1 MADQLQHATEALRKA
16 LVQVERLKRT
26 NRALL
31 ERSSEPIAIVGMSCR
46 FPGGIDTPE
55 GLWQMVAD
63 GRDVISEFPTDR
75 GWDLGGLFDP
85 DPDARHKSYA
95 RTGGFVDGVADFDP
109 AFFGIA
115 PSEALAMDPQHRMLL
130 ELSWE
135 ALERAGIDP
144 GGLRGS
150 ATGVF
155 AGLIVQG
162 YGMLAEEIEG
172 YRLTGMTSS
181 VASGRVSYV
190 LGLEGPAVS
199 VDTACSSSL
208 VALHMAVQS
217 LRSGECDLALAGG
230 ATVNATPTVFVE
242 FSRHRGLAPDGR
254 CKAYAGAADGVGWS
268 EGGAMLVVE
277 RLSDARRLGHPVL
290 AVLRG
295 SAVNQD
301 GASNGL
307 TAPNGPSQQRVVR
320 AALANAGLSA
330 AEVDVVEGHGTGTT
344 LGDPIEAQAL
354 LATYGQDRAEP
365 LWLGSIKS
373 NMGHTQAAAGVAG
386 VIKMVQA
393 MRHEMLPATLHVD
406 RPSPHVDWS
415 AGSVSLLTEARPWP
429 ADGRPQGRVRRAGVS
444 SFGISGTNAHVIV
457 EAAPVEQRV
466 AGGSTASVVPWVITA
481 KSDSALQAQAARLA
495 KRLGAHPE
503 LDVADVGW
511 SLAGRSTFEHRAVVV
526 DDDRDRLLAGL
537 DELAGD
543 GLGGPPQA
551 GGGTSHFWGRTPT
564 VIRGTAVPAGKN
576 VFVFPGQG
584 SQWLGMGIEL
594 LDTAPVF
601 AQQIEACAEAFAE
614 FVDWSLIDVLR
625 GAPGAPGMDRVDVV
639 QPVLFAVMVSLAE
652 LWKSVGVSPDAVIG
666 HSQGEIAAAYVGGA
680 LSLRDAARVVTLR
693 SKLLRSLAGPG
704 GMLSIACSTE
714 RARELLAPYGNRVS
728 IAAVNGR
735 SAVVVSGE
743 VAALEELV
751 GFCADLDLR
760 TRRIDVDYASHS
772 VEVEA
777 IRGELAEVLTGIDPR
792 SSRTAFF
799 STVTGS
805 RLDTAGLDAEY
816 WYRNIRQTVQ
826 FDQAVRS
833 ACEHGYRTFIESSP
847 HPALIAGIED
857 TANDCLNGSGGDTPA
872 INEAVVVPTLGRDDG
887 GLERFLTS
895 VATAFVAGVSVD
907 WRGALGG
914 AGFVELPT
922 YAFDR
927 RRFWLSGEGVAAD
940 ATGLGL
946 GTSEHPLLSAVVEL
960 PSSGGVVL
968 TGRLSPSSQ
977 GWLAD
982 HAVSGAVVFPG
993 AGFVELAIRAGD
1005 EVGCST
1011 VDELTLQ
1018 APLMLPTADSGSGS
1032 VAVQV
1037 VVGPAEKS
1045 GQRGVSIFSRPDAG
1059 SGWVCHAEGTLST
1072 GTVEPAADLSVW
1084 PPAGAVAVDPAD
1096 GYEQLAARGYGY
1108 GPAFKGLTA
1117 TWVRGDEV
1125 FAEVRLPDAAGGV
1138 NGFGV
1143 HPALLDAAMHALVM
1157 GHEIADHAGEVVL
1170 PFSWQGVSLHA
1181 AGASAVRARIARTGQ
1196 SAVSIELADGLGLP
1210 VLSVRAMVSRSVS
1223 EQQLRAA
1230 VSSSGPDRLFEVV
1243 WSPAA
1248 TTAAP
1253 GADPAPSHQLL
1264 ESIATGQGPVA
1275 GTYQRTHEA
1284 LAAMQS
1290 WLTEH
1295 DSGVLVVATRG
1306 AMGLAG
1312 EDVTDLAG
1320 AAVWGLVRSAQ
1331 TEHPGRIVLVDSD
1344 APLDDNAIATVL
1356 AAGEPQV
1363 LLRGGKVY
1371 TARVHGSRAVDAI
1384 MAPPADG
1391 PWRLGIG
1398 SAGTFENLR
1407 LEPVPNADAPLQPG
1421 QVRVALRAIA
1431 ANFRD
1436 VMITLGMFTHDA
1448 LLGGEGAGVVVEVGP
1463 GVSEF
1468 AVGDSV
1474 YGFFPDGTGTL
1485 VAGDVRLLVP
1495 MPADWSYAEAAGISA
1510 VFTTAYMAFIHL
1522 ADVKPGQ
1529 RVLVHAA
1536 AGGVG
1541 MAAVQLARHLGL
1553 EVFGT
1558 ASRGKW
1564 DTLRAMGFDDDHI
1577 ADSRSLEFE
1586 DKFRAVTGGRGVDV
1600 VLDSLAGEFVD
1611 ASLRLVAPGG
1621 VFLEMGKTDIR
1632 DPGVVAQE
1640 YPGVRYRAFDLF
1652 EPGRP
1657 RMHQWML
1664 ELAELFG
1671 AGVLKP
1677 LPVTTFDVR
1686 RARTALRYLSQAR
1699 HIGKV
1704 VMTLPFAPDGGLGA
1718 GTVLITGGTGMAGS
1732 TLARH
1737 LVAHHGVQDLVLLSR
1752 RGPDAAGSAELVTG
1766 LEAAGA
1772 RVRVVACDAADRGAL
1787 AKVIADISAQ
1797 RPLSG
1802 VIHAAGVL
1810 DDAVVTSLTPQR
1822 VDAVLRA
1829 KVDAAWNLHE
1839 LTRDLDL
1846 SAFVMFSSMAGLVGS
1861 SGQGNYGAAN
1871 SFLDGLASH
1880 RRAHGLP
1887 AISLAWGLWDQAS
1900 VMTGGL
1906 DAADLAR
1913 LGRDGI
1919 LALSSAEAMELF
1931 DTALI
1936 VDEPFMAPAR
1946 IDLAALRAHAVAV
1959 PPMFTDLVNAPT
1971 RRRVDDS
1978 LAAAKSKSALAHRL
1992 HGLPEA
1998 EQHAVLLGLVR
2009 SHIATVL
2016 GNTTA
2021 EAIDPDKAFQEL
2033 GFDSLTA
2040 VEMRNR
2046 LKTATGLALS
2056 PTLIFDYP
2064 TPNGLAGYIRTEL
2077 AGVPQEIKHAPV
2089 ARATDDDPI
2098 AIVGM
2103 ACRYPGGVN
2112 SPDDLWGMLIE
2123 GRDVLS
2129 DFPSDRGWNLAGLY
2143 NPDPDVA
2150 GTCYTRTGGFVDG
2163 AADFDPAFF
2172 GVALSEALAMDP
2184 QQRMFLELSWEAL
2197 ERAGIEPSGLRGSA
2211 TGVFAGVMTQGYGM
2225 SGGVSATEAVEG
2237 FRLTGQSCSVA
2248 SGRVSYVLGLE
2259 GPAVSVDTACSSSL
2273 VALHMAVQSLR
2284 SGECDLALAGGVT
2297 VNATPDIFVE
2307 FSRMRGLSADG
2318 RCKAYAGAADGTGFS
2333 EGGGMLV
2340 VERLSDAQRLGHPVL
2355 AVVRGSAINQD
2366 GASNGLTAPNGPSQQ
2381 RVVRAALANAG
2392 LSAAD
2397 VDAVEGHGTGTTLG
2411 DPIEAQALLAT
2422 YGQDRGS
2429 GQPLW
2434 LGSIKSNMGHAQ
2446 AAAGVAGVIKM
2457 VLAMRHEML
2466 PATLHVDQPSPHVD
2480 WSAGSVS
2487 LLTEARLWPAESARG
2502 RTRRAGV
2509 SSFGI
2514 SGTNAHVIVEAA
2526 PAEKPAESERVVD
2539 RPKVPVVPWAVSA
2552 KSPSALRSQAARL
2565 AAHLQ
2570 AHKDLDI
2577 ADVGWSLAGRSTF
2590 EQRAV
2595 IVGGDRD
2602 GLLAG
2607 LNELAADD
2615 LAGSSMPGLIRGTA
2629 CPAGKTVFVFPGQGS
2644 QTLGMGMGLH
2654 TGYPVFAE
2662 AFNTVV
2668 GELDRH
2674 LLRPLREVM
2683 WGHDE
2688 NLLNTTEFAQPA
2700 LFAVEVALFRL
2711 LESWGV
2717 RPDFVMGHSIGELSA
2732 AHVAGVLSLEN
2743 AAVLV
2748 AARGRFMQAQSAGG
2762 AMIAVQATEEE
2773 VRPLLVPEVGIAA
2786 VNGPASVVISGVQ
2799 KAVAA
2804 VADVFRADGRRVH
2817 QLAVSHAFHSP
2828 LMDPMIDEFGT
2839 VAGGLAV
2846 GKPTIP
2852 IVSNVTGQLA
2862 GDDFASA
2869 AYWKRHVRE
2878 AVRFADSVRF
2888 VHSAGG
2894 SLFLEVGPSSGLT
2907 ASIEE
2912 SMADTPVV
2920 TMSALRKGRPEPVA
2934 LTNAVAQG
2942 FVAGMD
2948 VDWRGA
2954 LGSPNFVA
2962 NFVELPTYAFERR
2975 RFWLSGDDAP
2985 ADAASLGLAASEHA
2999 LLGAVV
3005 ELPTSGGVVLTGR
3018 LSPTAQGWLA
3028 DHAVG
3033 GVVLFPGAGFV
3044 ELAIRAGDEV
3054 GCGVVDELNLAAP
3067 LVLPASGSVAVQV
3080 VVDGPDESGTRAVSV
3095 FSRGETGSGWSL
3107 HAEGVL
3113 SAGSVEPSADMSA
3126 WPPVGA
3132 VPVDVA
3138 DGYEQL
3144 AERGYGY
3151 GPAFRGL
3158 TSMWRRGDEVFAEV
3172 TLPADAGVSVAG
3184 FGVHPVML
3192 DAALHAVILSSDSG
3206 ELAEGSVL
3214 VPFSWQHVALHAAGA
3229 SAVRARIAPTGPS
3242 SVSIELADGLG
3253 LPVLSVSSMVARP
3266 VTDRQLLA
3274 AVSSSGPDR
3283 LFEVIWSAQPSSAV
3297 QPVSVCTWGA
3307 TGLDNAE
3314 AERPAVLF
3322 ESSPVAGDVVTDVYA
3337 ATHAVLPV
3345 LQSWL
3350 ARDRAGTLVVSTR
3363 GAMALPGEDVT
3374 DLAGAAVWGL
3384 VRSAQTEHPGR
3395 IVLVDTDAPMDPD
3408 AIAVVLAVDEPQVL
3422 LRNGT
3427 VYTARVLGSRAV
3439 GGLLVPP
3446 DDGPWRL
3453 GMSSY
3458 GTIENLRLERISDA
3472 DAPLGPGQVRVALSA
3487 IAANFRDVMIALG
3500 LYPDPDAVM
3509 GIEASGVVVE
3519 TAPETG
3525 SKVGRFAVG
3534 DRVVGLFPDGTG
3546 TIATTDQ
3553 RLLVKVPAGWS
3564 HTAAAT
3570 TSVVFATACYAL
3582 VDLAGVKPGQRV
3594 LVHAAAG
3601 GVGMAAVQLARHFG
3615 LEVFATASRGK
3626 WDALRAMGFDDDHI
3640 SDSRSLEFEDKFRAV
3655 TGGRGMD
3662 VVLDSLSGDFVDA
3675 SLRLVAPDGVFLEMG
3690 KTDIRDPEVV
3700 AQDHTGVRY
3709 RAFDLF
3715 EAGPERI
3722 QQMLDELA
3730 ALFGEDVLQPLPV
3743 TRFDVR
3749 RAPAA
3754 LRYLSQARHVGK
3766 VVMTLPDAWVAG
3778 TVLITGATGMAGSA
3792 LARHVVAR
3800 HGARNLVLV
3809 SRRGLD
3815 APGAAELM
3823 TELAAAGAQVQVV
3836 ACDAAD
3842 REALAKVLADIPV
3855 QRPLSGVIHAA
3866 GVLDDAVISSLTPER
3881 VDAVLRAKV
3890 DAAWNLH
3897 ELTRDLDVSAFVM
3910 FSSMAGLAGASG
3922 QANYA
3927 AANSFLDGL
3936 AVYRRNQGLPAIS
3949 LGWGLWDQTS
3959 AMTGALGAPDRARF
3973 GRDGIVAMSSDQA
3986 LELMDTALIVD
3997 EPFMLPAHIDLAA
4010 LRAKFDAG
4018 TLPPM
4023 FVDLINAPTRRQ
4035 VDDSLAAAKSKSALL
4050 QRLEGLPEDEQHAV
4064 LLDLVRSNI
4073 ATVLGNSSP
4082 DAIGPDRAF
4091 QELGFDSLTAV
4102 EMRNRL
4108 KSATGLA
4115 LSPTL
4120 IFDYPNSAALAG
4132 YMHRELIGT
4141 SEEDTS
4147 AAAPGE
4153 AEIQRVVGS
4162 IPVKRLRQAGV
4173 LELLLALA
4181 NDAEGTSQPEAPA
4194 ATTEKDIADMDLDA
4208 LVNVALRDDDE

>member
-1 MADQLQHATEALRKA
+1 MMDQLQHATEALRKA

-46 FPGGIDTPE
+46 FPGGVETPE
-55 GLWQMVAD
+55 DLWRMAAD
-63 GRDVISEFPTDR
+63 GRDVITDFPTDR
-75 GWDLGGLFDP
+75 GWDVAALFDP
-85 DPDARHKSYA
+85 DPDARHKTYA
-95 RTGGFVDGVADFDP
+95 RTGGFVDGVADFDA

-144 GGLRGS
+144 SGLRGS

-217 LRSGECDLALAGG
+217 LRTGECDLALAGG

-290 AVLRG
+290 AVVRG

-330 AEVDVVEGHGTGTT
+330 ADVDVVEGHGTGTT

-354 LATYGQDRAEP
+354 LATYGQDRDAP

-373 NMGHTQAAAGVAG
+373 NMGHTQAGAGVAG

-393 MRHEMLPATLHVD
+393 MRHETLPATLHVD
-406 RPSPHVDWS
+406 VPSPHVDWS
-415 AGSVSLLTEARPWP
+415 AGAVSLLTENQPWP
-429 ADGRPQGRVRRAGVS
+429 ASRARRAGVS

-457 EAAPVEQRV
+457 EAVPEAPQREP
-466 AGGSTASVVPWVITA
+466 GTAPAALPWAVSA
-481 KSDSALQAQAARLA
+481 KSASALRSQAARLA
-495 KRLGAHPE
+495 AHVRAHAD
-503 LDVADVGW
+503 LDAADVAW
-511 SLAGRSTFEHRAVVV
+511 TLAGRSDFEHRAVVV
-526 DDDRDRLLAGL
+526 GGDRDRLLAGL
-537 DELAGD
+537 DELAAD
-543 GLGGPPQA
+543 EPV
-551 GGGTSHFWGRTPT
+551 S
-564 VIRGTAVPAGKN
+564 VVRGTASAAGKT

-584 SQWLGMGIEL
+584 SQWLGMGVEL

-601 AQQIEACAEAFAE
+601 AQQIQACEDAFAE
-614 FVDWSLIDVLR
+614 FVDWSLTDVLR
-625 GAPGAPGMDRVDVV
+625 GAPDAPGLDRVDVV

-652 LWKSVGVSPDAVIG
+652 LWKSVGVCPDAVIG
-666 HSQGEIAAAYVGGA
+666 HSQGEIAAAYVAGA
-680 LSLRDAARVVTLR
+680 LSLADAARVVTLR

-735 SAVVVSGE
+735 SAVVVSGDG
-743 VAALEELV
+743 AALDELV
-751 GFCADLDLR
+751 GFCADLELR

-777 IRGELAEVLTGIDPR
+777 IRTELADVLAGIEPR
-792 SSRTAFF
+792 STRTAFF
-799 STVTGS
+799 STVTGN
-805 RLDTAGLDAEY
+805 RYDTAGLDADY

-833 ACEHGYRTFIESSP
+833 ACEHGFRTFIESSP

-857 TANDCLNGSGGDTPA
+857 TANSCAGDADP
-872 INEAVVVPTLGRDDG
+872 IVVPTLGRDDG

-895 VATAFVAGVSVD
+895 AATAFVAGVSVD
-907 WRGALGG
+907 WRGALDG
-914 AGFVELPT
+914 AAFVELPT

-946 GTSEHPLLSAVVEL
+946 GASEHPLLSAVVEL
-960 PSSGGVVL
+960 PSSGGVLL
-968 TGRLSPSSQ
+968 TGRLSPGLQ

-982 HAVSGAVVFPG
+982 HAVSGVAVFPG

-1018 APLMLPTADSGSGS
+1018 APLMLPAKDSGSGS

-1037 VVGPAEKS
+1037 VVGAEDEGGGRS
-1045 GQRGVSIFSRPDAG
+1045 VSIFSRHDAG
-1059 SGWVCHAEGTLST
+1059 SGWVCHAEGTLSK
-1072 GTVEPAADLSVW
+1072 GTVEPTAELSVW
-1084 PPAGAVAVDPAD
+1084 PPAGAVAADPVE
-1096 GYEQLAARGYGY
+1096 GYERLAARGYGY
-1108 GPAFKGLTA
+1108 GPAFQGLTA
-1117 TWVRGDEV
+1117 AWVRGDEV

-1143 HPALLDAAMHALVM
+1143 HPALLDAAMHALVV
-1157 GHEIADHAGEVVL
+1157 GHQIVGGTDEVVL
-1170 PFSWQGVSLHA
+1170 PFSWEGVSLHA
-1181 AGASAVRARIARTGQ
+1181 AGASAVRARIAPAGT
-1196 SAVSIELADGLGLP
+1196 SAAKAVSKAVSIELADGLGLP
-1210 VLSVRAMVSRSVS
+1210 VLSVRAMAVRPVS

-1230 VSSSGPDRLFEVV
+1230 VSGAGPDRLFEVN
-1243 WSPAA
+1243 WSPATA
-1248 TTAAP
+1248 TASAGDTPSYRLFESLAAEH
-1253 GADPAPSHQLL
+1253 DPVTQTH
-1264 ESIATGQGPVA
+1264 E
-1275 GTYQRTHEA
+1275 RTHQA
-1284 LAAMQS
+1284 LTAVQS
-1290 WLTEH
+1290 WLSEH

-1306 AMGLAG
+1306 AMALPG

-1320 AAVWGLVRSAQ
+1320 AAVWGLARSAQ
-1331 TEHPGRIVLVDSD
+1331 TEHPGRIVLVDTD
-1344 APLDDNAIATVL
+1344 APLDDRAIAAVL
-1356 AAGEPQV
+1356 ALGEPQV
-1363 LLRGGKVY
+1363 LVRGGTHY
-1371 TARVHGSRAVDAI
+1371 HPRVQGSRAVDGLLV
-1384 MAPPADG
+1384 PPADG
-1391 PWRLGIG
+1391 PWRLGIS

-1407 LEPVPNADAPLQPG
+1407 LEPVPDAEAPLQPG

-1463 GVSEF
+1463 GVTDF

-1474 YGFFPDGTGTL
+1474 YGFFPDGSGTL
-1485 VAGDVRLLVP
+1485 VAGDVRLLVHKP
-1495 MPADWSYAEAAGISA
+1495 EDWSYPEAAAISA

-1522 ADVKPGQ
+1522 ADAKPGQ

-1553 EVFGT
+1553 EVYGT

-1564 DTLRAMGFDDDHI
+1564 DTLRAMGLDDDHI

-1586 DKFRAVTGGRGVDV
+1586 DKFRAATGGAGMDI

-1621 VFLEMGKTDIR
+1621 MFLEMGKTDIR
-1632 DPGVVAQE
+1632 DPGAIAQE

-1664 ELAELFG
+1664 ELAGLFD

-1699 HIGKV
+1699 HVGKV
-1704 VMTLPFAPDGGLGA
+1704 VMTMPSGLGQS
-1718 GTVLITGGTGMAGS
+1718 TVLITGGTGMAGA

-1737 LVAHHGVQDLVLLSR
+1737 LVAHHGVRDLALLSR
-1752 RGPDAAGSAELVTG
+1752 RGPDAPGAAELVAE

-1772 RVRVVACDAADRGAL
+1772 TVRVVACDAADRAAL
-1787 AKVIADISAQ
+1787 AAVIATVPKLSA
-1797 RPLSG
+1797 

-1810 DDAVVTSLTPQR
+1810 DDAMVTSLTAER
-1822 VDAVLRA
+1822 VGAVLRA

-1846 SAFVMFSSMAGLVGS
+1846 STFVMFSSMAGLVGS
-1861 SGQGNYGAAN
+1861 SGQGNYAAAN
-1871 SFLDGLASH
+1871 SFMDGLAAH

-1900 VMTGGL
+1900 AMTGGL
-1906 DAADLAR
+1906 DEADLAR

-1919 LALSSAEAMELF
+1919 LALTSAEAMELF

-1946 IDLAALRAHAVAV
+1946 IDLGALRAHALAV
-1959 PPMFTDLVNAPT
+1959 PPMFSDLVNAPA

-1992 HGLPEA
+1992 QGLPEA
-1998 EQHAVLLGLVR
+1998 EQQAVLLDLVR

-2016 GNTTA
+2016 GNTSP

-2064 TPNGLAGYIRTEL
+2064 TPNGLASYMRTEL
-2077 AGVPQEIKHAPV
+2077 AGAPQEVSHAPV
-2089 ARATDDDPI
+2089 VRATDDDPI
-2098 AIVGM
+2098 VIVGM
-2103 ACRYPGGVN
+2103 SCRYPGGVN
-2112 SPDDLWGMLIE
+2112 SPEDLWDMLTE

-2129 DFPSDRGWNLAGLY
+2129 EFPTDRGWNLDGLY
-2143 NPDPDVA
+2143 NPDPDVP
-2150 GTCYTRTGGFVDG
+2150 GTCYTRTGGFVDDVAG
-2163 AADFDPAFF
+2163 FDPAFF
-2172 GVALSEALAMDP
+2172 GITPSEALAMDP
-2184 QQRMFLELSWEAL
+2184 QQRLFLELSWEAL
-2197 ERAGIEPSGLRGSA
+2197 ERAGIEPGALRGSA
-2211 TGVFAGVMTQGYGM
+2211 TGVFAGVYTQGYGI
-2225 SGGVSATEAVEG
+2225 GAPAAAEG
-2237 FRLTGQSCSVA
+2237 FRLTGQSSSVA
-2248 SGRVSYVLGLE
+2248 SGRISYALGLE

-2284 SGECDLALAGGVT
+2284 SGESDLALAGGVT

-2340 VERLSDAQRLGHPVL
+2340 VERLSDAERLGHQVL

-2392 LSAAD
+2392 LSAAE
-2397 VDAVEGHGTGTTLG
+2397 VDAVEGHGTGTMLG

-2422 YGQDRGS
+2422 YGRDRAE
-2429 GQPLW
+2429 PLW
-2434 LGSIKSNMGHAQ
+2434 LGSIKSNMGHTQ

-2466 PATLHVDQPSPHVD
+2466 PATLHVDEPSPHVD
-2480 WSAGSVS
+2480 WSLGAVS
-2487 LLTEARLWPAESARG
+2487 LLTEARPWPAHGKAL
-2502 RTRRAGV
+2502 RAGV

-2514 SGTNAHVIVEAA
+2514 SGTNAHVIIEAA
-2526 PAEKPAESERVVD
+2526 PAGSERVVQ
-2539 RPKVPVVPWAVSA
+2539 RPEPPVVPWVVSA
-2552 KSPSALRSQAARL
+2552 KSATALASQATRLATHLRSHAE
-2565 AAHLQ
+2565 
-2570 AHKDLDI
+2570 LDV
-2577 ADVGWSLAGRSTF
+2577 ADVAWSLAGRSNF
-2590 EQRAV
+2590 EHRAV
-2595 IVGGDRD
+2595 VVGGDRD

-2607 LNELAADD
+2607 LDELARNELA
-2615 LAGSSMPGLIRGTA
+2615 GSVIRGTA
-2629 CPAGKTVFVFPGQGS
+2629 TAGGKTVFVFPGQGS
-2644 QTLGMGMGLH
+2644 QILGMGRELH
-2654 TGYPVFAE
+2654 AAYPVFAE
-2662 AFNTVV
+2662 AFDAVL
-2668 GELDRH
+2668 GELDQH
-2674 LLRPLREVM
+2674 LLRPLRDVM
-2683 WGHDE
+2683 WGEDE
-2688 NLLNTTEFAQPA
+2688 NLLSTTEFAQPA

-2717 RPDFVMGHSIGELSA
+2717 RPDFVMGHSVGEITA
-2732 AHVAGVLSLEN
+2732 AHVAGVLSLQN

-2748 AARGRFMQAQSAGG
+2748 AARGRFMQALPAGG

-2773 VRPLLVPEVGIAA
+2773 VRPLLTPGVGIAA
-2786 VNGPASVVISGVQ
+2786 VNGPASVVISGPDD
-2799 KAVAA
+2799 AVTA
-2804 VADVFRADGRRVH
+2804 VADRLRADGRRVH
-2817 QLAVSHAFHSP
+2817 RLAVSHAFHSP

-2839 VAGGLAV
+2839 VAGGLVV

-2852 IVSNVTGQLA
+2852 VVSNLTGQLA
-2862 GDDFASA
+2862 GDDFGSV

-2888 VHSAGG
+2888 AHSAGATR
-2894 SLFLEVGPSSGLT
+2894 FLEVGPSGGLT

-2912 SMADTPVV
+2912 SLPDAVV
-2920 TMSALRKGRPEPVA
+2920 TTMSALRKDRPEPA
-2934 LTNAVAQG
+2934 SLINAVAQG
-2942 FVAGMD
+2942 FVAGVD

-2954 LGSPNFVA
+2954 LGAA

-2975 RFWLSGDDAP
+2975 RFWLAGDGTP
-2985 ADAASLGLAASEHA
+2985 ADAAGLGLAAGEHA

-3005 ELPTSGGVVLTGR
+3005 ELPASGGVVLTGR
-3018 LSPTAQGWLA
+3018 LSPSAQGWLT

-3067 LVLPASGSVAVQV
+3067 LVLPAGGSVAVQV
-3080 VVDGPDESGTRAVSV
+3080 VVGGADDSGARSVSV
-3095 FSRGETGSGWSL
+3095 FSRAEAGSGWSL

-3113 SAGSVEPSADMSA
+3113 RAGSVQPDADLSA

-3132 VPVDVA
+3132 VPVDIG
-3138 DGYEQL
+3138 DGYERL

-3172 TLPADAGVSVAG
+3172 ALPEVAGVSVAG
-3184 FGVHPVML
+3184 FGVHPAIL
-3192 DAALHAVILSSDSG
+3192 DAALHAVILASDGG
-3206 ELAEGSVL
+3206 ELPDGSML
-3214 VPFSWQHVALHAAGA
+3214 VPFSWQRVSLHAAGA
-3229 SAVRARIAPTGPS
+3229 AAVRARIVPVGESA
-3242 SVSIELADGLG
+3242 VSIELADGLG
-3253 LPVLSVSSMVARP
+3253 LPVLSVASMVARP
-3266 VTDRQLLA
+3266 VTDQQLLA

-3283 LFEVIWSAQPSSAV
+3283 LFEVVWSAQPLSAV
-3297 QPVSVCTWGA
+3297 QPVELCAWGA
-3307 TGLDNAE
+3307 TGFEDTS
-3314 AERPAVLF
+3314 AVLF
-3322 ESSPVAGDVVTDVYA
+3322 ESAPVAGDVVTEVHA
-3337 ATHAVLPV
+3337 ATRAVLPV

-3350 ARDRAGTLVVSTR
+3350 SRDGAGTLVVSTR

-3395 IVLVDTDAPMDPD
+3395 IVLVDTDVPLD
-3408 AIAVVLAVDEPQVL
+3408 ADAVAAVLAPGEPQVL

-3427 VYTARVLGSRAV
+3427 VFTARVHGSRAV

-3458 GTIENLRLERISDA
+3458 GTIENLRLERIPDA
-3472 DAPLGPGQVRVALSA
+3472 SKHVAPLGPGQVRVALSA

-3509 GIEASGVVVE
+3509 GIEAAGVVVE
-3519 TAPETG
+3519 TAPD
-3525 SKVGRFAVG
+3525 SGRFAVG
-3534 DRVVGLFPDGTG
+3534 DRVMGLFPDGTG
-3546 TIATTDQ
+3546 TIAITDQ

-3564 HTAAAT
+3564 LTAAAT
-3570 TSVVFATACYAL
+3570 ASVVFATARYAL

-3601 GVGMAAVQLARHFG
+3601 GVGMAAVQLARHLG

-3626 WDALRAMGFDDDHI
+3626 WDTLRALGFDDDHI
-3640 SDSRSLEFEDKFRAV
+3640 ADSRSLDFEHKFRTI
-3655 TGGRGMD
+3655 TGGRGVD
-3662 VVLDSLSGDFVDA
+3662 LVLDSLSGDFVDV
-3675 SLRLVAPDGVFLEMG
+3675 SLRLVAPGGVFLEMG

-3700 AQDHTGVRY
+3700 ARDHPGVRY

-3722 QQMLDELA
+3722 REMLDELA
-3730 ALFGEDVLQPLPV
+3730 ALFGDDVLQPLPV

-3766 VVMTLPDAWVAG
+3766 VVMTMPDAWVAG

-3792 LARHVVAR
+3792 LARHVVTR
-3800 HGARNLVLV
+3800 HGARNLVLM

-3823 TELAAAGAQVQVV
+3823 TELSAAGAQVQVV

-3842 REALAKVLADIPV
+3842 REAVAKVLADIPV

-3881 VDAVLRAKV
+3881 IDAVLRAKV

-3897 ELTRDLDVSAFVM
+3897 ELTRDLDVSAFVL

-3936 AVYRRNQGLPAIS
+3936 AVHRRNLGLPAVS
-3949 LGWGLWDQTS
+3949 LAWGLWDQAS
-3959 AMTGALGAPDRARF
+3959 AMTGALGAADRARF
-3973 GRDGIVAMSSDQA
+3973 GRDGIVAMSSDEA

-4010 LRAKFDAG
+4010 LRVKFDNG

-4023 FVDLINAPTRRQ
+4023 FVDLINAPSRRQ

-4050 QRLEGLPEDEQHAV
+4050 QRLEGLPEDEQQAV
-4064 LLDLVRSNI
+4064 VLDLVRSNI

-4082 DAIGPDRAF
+4082 ESIDPDRAF

-4108 KSATGLA
+4108 KSATGLG

-4132 YMHRELIGT
+4132 YIYRELVGT
-4141 SEEDTS
+4141 AEQSAP

-4181 NDAEGTSQPEAPA
+4181 NEADGSGPSAPA
-4194 ATTEKDIADMDLDA
+4194 ATSEKDIADMDLDA
-4208 LVNVALRDDDE
+4208 LVNAALSDDDDDE

>member
-1 MADQLQHATEALRKA
+1 MVDQLQHATEALRKA

-46 FPGGIDTPE
+46 FPGGIDSPE

-63 GRDVISEFPTDR
+63 GRDVMSEFPTDR
-75 GWDLGGLFDP
+75 GWDLARLYDP

-144 GGLRGS
+144 TGLRGS

-277 RLSDARRLGHPVL
+277 RLSDARRLGHPVF
-290 AVLRG
+290 AVVRG

-330 AEVDVVEGHGTGTT
+330 ADVDVVEGHGTGTT

-354 LATYGQDRAEP
+354 LATYGQDRDEP

-393 MRHEMLPATLHVD
+393 MRHETLPATLHVD
-406 RPSPHVDWS
+406 KPSPHVDWS
-415 AGSVSLLTEARPWP
+415 AGSVSLLTEPRPWKDEP
-429 ADGRPQGRVRRAGVS
+429 AEGRVRRAGIS

-457 EAAPVEQRV
+457 EAVPVWGPEAPQPD
-466 AGGSTASVVPWVITA
+466 AGPKPAVLPWVVSA
-481 KSDSALQAQAARLA
+481 KSASALRSQAARLA
-495 KRLGAHPE
+495 AHVRAHDD
-503 LDVADVGW
+503 LDAADVAW
-511 SLAGRSTFEHRAVVV
+511 TLAGRAAFEHRAVVV
-526 DDDRDRLLAGL
+526 GGDRDELLAGL
-537 DELAGD
+537 DEMATD
-543 GLGGPPQA
+543 EPV
-551 GGGTSHFWGRTPT
+551 S
-564 VIRGTAVPAGKN
+564 VIRGTAAPAGKT

-584 SQWLGMGIEL
+584 SQWLGMSIEL
-594 LDTAPVF
+594 LDTATVF
-601 AQQIEACAEAFAE
+601 ARHIEACEEAFSE
-614 FVDWSLIDVLR
+614 FVNWSLTDVLR
-625 GAPGAPGMDRVDVV
+625 GASGAPGMDRVDVV

-652 LWKSVGVSPDAVIG
+652 LWKSIGVSPDAVIG
-666 HSQGEIAAAYVGGA
+666 HSQGEIAAAYVAGA

-735 SAVVVSGE
+735 SAVVVSGD

-777 IRGELAEVLTGIDPR
+777 IRGELTEVLTGIEPR

-799 STVTGS
+799 STVTGN
-805 RLDTAGLDAEY
+805 RLDTAGLDADY

-826 FDQAVRS
+826 FDQAVHS
-833 ACEHGYRTFIESSP
+833 ASEHGFRTFIESSP
-847 HPALIAGIED
+847 HPALIAGIEN
-857 TANDCLNGSGGDTPA
+857 TANDRAAGDTDA
-872 INEAVVVPTLGRDDG
+872 IVVPTLGRDDG

-895 VATAFVAGVSVD
+895 AATAFVAGVRVD
-907 WRGALGG
+907 WRGVLDG

-940 ATGLGL
+940 AAGLGL
-946 GTSEHPLLSAVVEL
+946 ATSEHPLLSAVVEL
-960 PSSGGVVL
+960 PASGGVLL
-968 TGRLSPSSQ
+968 TGRLSPSLQ

-982 HAVSGAVVFPG
+982 HAVSGVAVFPG

-1018 APLMLPTADSGSGS
+1018 APLMLPAKDSGSGS

-1037 VVGPAEKS
+1037 VVGAADEGGRRS
-1045 GQRGVSIFSRPDAG
+1045 VSIFSRHDAG
-1059 SGWVCHAEGTLST
+1059 SGWVCHAEGTLSA
-1072 GTVEPAADLSVW
+1072 GSVEPTMDLSVW
-1084 PPAGAVAVDPAD
+1084 PPAGAVAVDSAD
-1096 GYEQLAARGYGY
+1096 GYEQLAAHGYGY
-1108 GPAFKGLTA
+1108 GPAFQGLTA

-1125 FAEVRLPDAAGGV
+1125 FAEVRLPDAAGGI

-1143 HPALLDAAMHALVM
+1143 HPALLDAAMQALVM
-1157 GHEIADHAGEVVL
+1157 GHQNAGRTDEVVL
-1170 PFSWQGVSLHA
+1170 PFSWEGVSLHA
-1181 AGASAVRARIARTGQ
+1181 AGASAVRARIAPAGA
-1196 SAVSIELADGLGLP
+1196 SAASKTVSIELADGLGLP
-1210 VLSVRAMVSRSVS
+1210 VLSVRAMAARPLS

-1230 VSSSGPDRLFEVV
+1230 VSGAGPDRLFEVN
-1243 WSPAA
+1243 WSPA
-1248 TTAAP
+1248 TTIPAP
-1253 GADPAPSHQLL
+1253 GDNPAPSHQLF
-1264 ESIATGQGPVA
+1264 ESLAAEQDPVTQTYER
-1275 GTYQRTHEA
+1275 TYQL
-1284 LAAMQS
+1284 LAAVQS

-1295 DSGVLVVATRG
+1295 DSGVLLVATRG
-1306 AMGLAG
+1306 AVGLAG

-1320 AAVWGLVRSAQ
+1320 AAVWGLARSAQ

-1344 APLDDNAIATVL
+1344 APLDDSAIATVL

-1363 LLRGGKVY
+1363 LLRGGTVFHP
-1371 TARVHGSRAVDAI
+1371 RVQGSRAVDGLL
-1384 MAPPADG
+1384 APPGEG
-1391 PWRLGIG
+1391 PWRLGIS

-1407 LEPVPNADAPLQPG
+1407 LEPVPNADAPLEPG

-1448 LLGGEGAGVVVEVGP
+1448 LLGGEGAGAVVEVGP
-1463 GVSEF
+1463 GVTEF

-1474 YGFFPDGTGTL
+1474 YGFFPDGSGTL
-1485 VAGDVRLLVP
+1485 VAGDVRLLVHK
-1495 MPADWSYAEAAGISA
+1495 PADWSYAEAAAISA

-1522 ADVKPGQ
+1522 ADAKPGQ

-1586 DKFRAVTGGRGVDV
+1586 DKFRAVTGGRGMDV

-1632 DPGVVAQE
+1632 DPGAVAQD

-1664 ELAELFG
+1664 ELAELFD

-1704 VMTLPFAPDGGLGA
+1704 VMTLPSALSA

-1737 LVAHHGVQDLVLLSR
+1737 LVAHHGVRELALLSR
-1752 RGPDAAGSAELVTG
+1752 GGPGAPGAAELIAE

-1772 RVRVVACDAADRGAL
+1772 RVRVVACDAADRAAL
-1787 AKVIADISAQ
+1787 AQALTDISAQ

-1810 DDAVVTSLTPQR
+1810 DDAMVTSLTPER

-1861 SGQGNYGAAN
+1861 SGQGNYAAAN
-1871 SFLDGLASH
+1871 SFLDGLAAH

-1887 AISLAWGLWDQAS
+1887 AISLAWGLWEQAS
-1900 VMTGGL
+1900 AMTGGL

-1936 VDEPFMAPAR
+1936 VGEPFMAPAR
-1946 IDLAALRAHAVAV
+1946 IDLGALRAHALAV

-1978 LAAAKSKSALAHRL
+1978 VAAAKSKSALAHRL

-1998 EQHAVLLGLVR
+1998 EQHAVLLDLVR
-2009 SHIATVL
+2009 LHIATVL

-2021 EAIDPDKAFQEL
+2021 EEIDPDKAFQEL

-2064 TPNGLAGYIRTEL
+2064 TPNGLASYMRTEL

-2089 ARATDDDPI
+2089 VRAADDDPI
-2098 AIVGM
+2098 VIVGM
-2103 ACRYPGGVN
+2103 SCRYPGGVN
-2112 SPDDLWGMLIE
+2112 SPDDLWDMLTDR
-2123 GRDVLS
+2123 RDVLS
-2129 DFPSDRGWNLAGLY
+2129 EFPGDRGWNLAGLY
-2143 NPDPDVA
+2143 NPDPDVP

-2163 AADFDPAFF
+2163 VADFDPTFF
-2172 GVALSEALAMDP
+2172 GIAPSEALAMDP
-2184 QQRMFLELSWEAL
+2184 QQRLFLELSWEAL
-2197 ERAGIEPSGLRGSA
+2197 ERAGIEPGGLRGSA
-2211 TGVFAGVMTQGYGM
+2211 AGVFAGVYTQGYGM
-2225 SGGVSATEAVEG
+2225 GAAPAAEG
-2237 FRLTGQSCSVA
+2237 FRLTGQSSSVA
-2248 SGRVSYVLGLE
+2248 SGRISYALGLE

-2284 SGECDLALAGGVT
+2284 SGESDLALAGGVT

-2340 VERLSDAQRLGHPVL
+2340 VERFSDAQRLGHPVL

-2381 RVVRAALANAG
+2381 RVVRAALDNAG

-2422 YGQDRGS
+2422 YGQNRS
-2429 GQPLW
+2429 EPLW
-2434 LGSIKSNMGHAQ
+2434 LGSIKSNMGHTQ

-2466 PATLHVDQPSPHVD
+2466 PATLHVDEPSPHVD
-2480 WSAGSVS
+2480 WSLGSVS
-2487 LLTEARLWPAESARG
+2487 VLTEARPWPAQG
-2502 RTRRAGV
+2502 KTLRAGV

-2514 SGTNAHVIVEAA
+2514 SGTNAHVIIEAA
-2526 PAEKPAESERVVD
+2526 PAESERVPE
-2539 RPKVPVVPWAVSA
+2539 RPEVPVLPWVVSA
-2552 KSPSALRSQAARL
+2552 KSATALASQAARL
-2565 AAHLQ
+2565 ATHIRARGE
-2570 AHKDLDI
+2570 LDV

-2590 EQRAV
+2590 EHRAV
-2595 IVGGDRD
+2595 VVGADRED
-2602 GLLAG
+2602 LLSGLD
-2607 LNELAADD
+2607 ELAEHD
-2615 LAGSSMPGLIRGTA
+2615 LAGSVIRGAATSG
-2629 CPAGKTVFVFPGQGS
+2629 GKTVFVFPGQGS
-2644 QTLGMGMGLH
+2644 QILSMGRELH
-2654 TGYPVFAE
+2654 AAYPVFAE
-2662 AFNTVV
+2662 AFDTVL
-2668 GELDRH
+2668 GELDQH
-2674 LLRPLREVM
+2674 LLRPLRDVM

-2717 RPDFVMGHSIGELSA
+2717 RPDFVMGHSVGEISA
-2732 AHVAGVLSLEN
+2732 AHVAGVLSLQN

-2748 AARGRFMQAQSAGG
+2748 AARGRFMQALPVGG
-2762 AMIAVQATEEE
+2762 AMIAVHATEDE
-2773 VRPLLVPEVGIAA
+2773 VRPLLTPEVGIAA
-2786 VNGPASVVISGVQ
+2786 INGPASVVISGAQ
-2799 KAVAA
+2799 EAVAA
-2804 VADVFRADGRRVH
+2804 VADQLRADGRRVH
-2817 QLAVSHAFHSP
+2817 RLGVSHAFHSP

-2839 VAGGLAV
+2839 VASGLVV

-2852 IVSNVTGQLA
+2852 IVSNVTGQLT
-2862 GDDFASA
+2862 GDDFGSA

-2888 VHSAGG
+2888 VHAAGG
-2894 SLFLEVGPSSGLT
+2894 NRFLEVGPSGGLA

-2912 SMADTPVV
+2912 SLPDAAVT
-2920 TMSALRKGRPEPVA
+2920 TMSALRKDRPEPAA
-2934 LTNAVAQG
+2934 LIGAVGQG
-2942 FVAGMD
+2942 FVTGME
-2948 VDWRGA
+2948 VDWRAAIGNA
-2954 LGSPNFVA
+2954 H
-2962 NFVELPTYAFERR
+2962 FVELPTYAFERR
-2975 RFWLSGDDAP
+2975 RFWLSGDGAP
-2985 ADAASLGLAASEHA
+2985 ADAAGLGLAAGEHA

-3005 ELPTSGGVVLTGR
+3005 ELPASGGVVLTGR
-3018 LSPTAQGWLA
+3018 LSPSAQGWLA

-3067 LVLPASGSVAVQV
+3067 LVLPAGGSVAVQV
-3080 VVDGPDESGTRAVSV
+3080 VVGGAVGAPAACGGESRARAVSV
-3095 FSRGETGSGWSL
+3095 FSRAEAGSGWSL

-3113 SAGSVEPSADMSA
+3113 RAGSVQPSADLSA

-3132 VPVDVA
+3132 VPVDIG
-3138 DGYEQL
+3138 DGYERL

-3158 TSMWRRGDEVFAEV
+3158 TAMWRRGDEVFAEV
-3172 TLPADAGVSVAG
+3172 ALPEDAGVSVAG
-3184 FGVHPVML
+3184 FGVHPAML
-3192 DAALHAVILSSDSG
+3192 DAALHAVILASDSG
-3206 ELAEGSVL
+3206 ELAEGSML
-3214 VPFSWQHVALHAAGA
+3214 VPFSWQQVSLHAAGA
-3229 SAVRARIAPTGPS
+3229 AAVRARIVPVGESA
-3242 SVSIELADGLG
+3242 VSIELADGLG
-3253 LPVLSVSSMVARP
+3253 LPVLSVASMVARP
-3266 VTDRQLLA
+3266 VTDQQLLA

-3283 LFEVIWSAQPSSAV
+3283 LFEVVWSAQPSSAV
-3297 QPVSVCTWGA
+3297 QPVSVSAWGA
-3307 TGLDNAE
+3307 TESE
-3314 AERPAVLF
+3314 ASAVLF
-3322 ESSPVAGDVVTDVYA
+3322 ESAPVAGDVVTEVYA
-3337 ATHAVLPV
+3337 ATRAVLPV

-3350 ARDRAGTLVVSTR
+3350 ARDGAGTLVVSTR

-3395 IVLVDTDAPMDPD
+3395 IVLVDTDAPLDDD
-3408 AIAVVLAVDEPQVL
+3408 AIAAALAVAEPQVL

-3427 VYTARVLGSRAV
+3427 VYTARVHGSRAV

-3446 DDGPWRL
+3446 GDGPWRL
-3453 GMSSY
+3453 GMTSY
-3458 GTIENLRLERISDA
+3458 GTIENLRLERIPDA

-3509 GIEASGVVVE
+3509 GIEATGVVLETGPE
-3519 TAPETG
+3519 TASG
-3525 SKVGRFAVG
+3525 DGRFTVG
-3534 DRVVGLFPDGTG
+3534 DRVMGLFPDGTG
-3546 TIATTDQ
+3546 TVATTDQ

-3570 TSVVFATACYAL
+3570 ASVVFATSRYAL

-3601 GVGMAAVQLARHFG
+3601 GVGMAAVQLARHLG

-3626 WDALRAMGFDDDHI
+3626 WDTLRAMGFDDDHI
-3640 SDSRSLEFEDKFRAV
+3640 SDSRSLEFEDKFRTV
-3655 TGGRGMD
+3655 TGGRGVD

-3675 SLRLVAPDGVFLEMG
+3675 SLRLVAPGGIFLEMG

-3700 AQDHTGVRY
+3700 ARDHPGVRY

-3722 QQMLDELA
+3722 AQMLDELA
-3730 ALFGEDVLQPLPV
+3730 ALFGDDVLQPLPV
-3743 TRFDVR
+3743 TRFDIR

-3766 VVMTLPDAWVAG
+3766 VVMSMPDAWVAG

-3792 LARHVVAR
+3792 LARHVVTR
-3800 HGARNLVLV
+3800 HGARKLVLM

-3815 APGAAELM
+3815 APGAAELV
-3823 TELAAAGAQVQVV
+3823 TELSAAGAQVQVV

-3842 REALAKVLADIPV
+3842 REAVAKVLADIPM

-3866 GVLDDAVISSLTPER
+3866 GVLDDAVMSSLTPER
-3881 VDAVLRAKV
+3881 IDAVLRAKV
-3890 DAAWNLH
+3890 DAAWSLH
-3897 ELTRDLDVSAFVM
+3897 ELTRELDVSAFVM

-3936 AVYRRNQGLPAIS
+3936 AVHRRNLGLPAIS
-3949 LGWGLWDQTS
+3949 LAWGLWDQAS
-3959 AMTGALGAPDRARF
+3959 AMTGALGAADRARF
-3973 GRDGIVAMSSDQA
+3973 GRDGIVAMSSDEA

-4010 LRAKFDAG
+4010 LRVKFDNG

-4023 FVDLINAPTRRQ
+4023 FVDLINAPTRRR

-4050 QRLEGLPEDEQHAV
+4050 QRLEGLPEDEQQAV
-4064 LLDLVRSNI
+4064 VLDLVRSNI

-4082 DAIGPDRAF
+4082 ESIDPDRAF

-4132 YMHRELIGT
+4132 YMYRELVGT
-4141 SEEDTS
+4141 SEQNAS

-4181 NDAEGTSQPEAPA
+4181 NEAEGSGPA
-4194 ATTEKDIADMDLDA
+4194 APSATSEEDIADMDLDA
-4208 LVNVALRDDDE
+4208 LVNAALRDDDDDE